1 MKTSYY
7 DTENEALSIARVSKS
22 ALINVKNVRKSK
34 AKTRGLCFL
43 STNRHSIQYYTHEQM
58 IIGIHINNSKYVEEK
73 FWNREMD
80 ILLDAVY
87 NGFHYTLGLDKFN
100 SERSLVIRCNNFA
113 KYILNDNVV

>member
-1 MKTSYY
+1 MKTEF
-7 DTENEALSIARVSKS
+7 DNTENEALNKTDVSKS

-34 AKTRGLCFL
+34 SKTNGLCFL
-43 STNRHSIQYYTHEQM
+43 STHRHSIQYYTHESM
-58 IIGIHINNSKYVEEK
+58 IIGIHINNSEYVEEK
-73 FWNREMD
+73 FWNGKMD

-87 NGFHYTLGLDKFN
+87 NGFHYRLGLDSFN